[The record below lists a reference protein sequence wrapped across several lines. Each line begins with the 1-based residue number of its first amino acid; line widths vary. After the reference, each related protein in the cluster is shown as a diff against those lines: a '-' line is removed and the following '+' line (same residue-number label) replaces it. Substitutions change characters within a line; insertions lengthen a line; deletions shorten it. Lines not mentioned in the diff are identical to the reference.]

1 MRHYRASLLLSFLF
15 SLVAIIDAVCY
26 EPTPAF
32 IPPKLD
38 SSDSILQSAFNSLTE
53 TIEASAE
60 DDAFNGTSFS
70 VEVTSLDGTLWSH
83 HHTAKVL
90 NSSRPGADP
99 VTDQSFYRIASI
111 TKTFTTLALLDQAAA
126 GTLDLDDPV
135 NKYLPELKGAI
146 PWKDI
151 TLRTLA
157 SQLSGIPRDCI
168 LRLPFTACQL

>member
-1 MRHYRASLLLSFLF
+1 MRHSRTSLVLSFLF
-15 SLVAIIDAVCY
+15 SLPAITNAACY
-26 EPTPAF
+26 EPSPAF
-32 IPPKLD
+32 LPPKLD
-38 SSDSILQSAFNSLTE
+38 PADSVLQSAFKSLAK
-53 TIEASAE
+53 TIEAAA
-60 DDAFNGTSFS
+60 DDDTFNGTSFS

-83 HHTAKVL
+83 HHTAKLL

-111 TKTFTTLALLDQAAA
+111 TKTFTTLALLEHAAA

-135 NKYLPELKGAI
+135 NKYLPELRGAI

-168 LRLPFTACQL
+168 FKPPFSACQL

>member
-1 MRHYRASLLLSFLF
+1 MLSFLF
-15 SLVAIIDAVCY
+15 SLPATINAVCY
-26 EPTPAF
+26 EPSPAF
-32 IPPKLD
+32 LPPKLD
-38 SSDSILQSAFNSLTE
+38 PADSILQSAFKSLAE
-53 TIEASAE
+53 TIEAAAE
-60 DDAFNGTSFS
+60 DEAFNGTSFS

-90 NSSRPGADP
+90 NSTRPGADP

-111 TKTFTTLALLDQAAA
+111 TKTFTTLALLEKAAA

-135 NKYLPELKGAI
+135 NKYLPDLKGAI

-168 LRLPFTACQL
+168 FKLPFTACQL